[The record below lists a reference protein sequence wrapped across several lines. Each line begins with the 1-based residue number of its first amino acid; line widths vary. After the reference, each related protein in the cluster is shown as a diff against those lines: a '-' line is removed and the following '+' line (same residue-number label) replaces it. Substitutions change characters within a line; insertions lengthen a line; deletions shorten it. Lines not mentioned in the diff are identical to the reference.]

1 MLRAEV
7 FPARRSGCARVSRT
21 SVPGRQGTSVP
32 GALSAGDGGARSDVE
47 AIVLDIEG
55 TTTPIAF
62 VYDVLFPF
70 ARLHLR
76 EFLQNPMNADALR
89 EPLQRLYEE
98 WLVDPEART
107 SVLDEEPTSV
117 PGGERTSGDGG
128 RGAVGDGGRQVVGDG
143 GALKWAASY
152 VEWLMDRDRKSPG
165 LKLLQGRIWEGGYRA
180 GVLKGEVFSDVPPA
194 LQRWRDAGLDVAIYS
209 SGSELAQR
217 LIFGCTAYGDL
228 TRFISRFFDTAVG
241 AKGAPAS
248 YRRIAA
254 ELGRTPDRLVFI
266 SDVTTELDAAGAAGW
281 TAILCVRPGNRPQP
295 EHSHLQ
301 ISSFDEIKITWAG

>member
-1 MLRAEV
+1 MLSE
-7 FPARRSGCARVSRT
+7 G
-21 SVPGRQGTSVP
+21 
-32 GALSAGDGGARSDVE
+32 VE

-70 ARLHLR
+70 ARVHLR
-76 EFLQNPMNADALR
+76 GFLQNPGNAEALR
-89 EPLQRLYEE
+89 EPLERLHEE
-98 WLVDPEART
+98 WLVDADYGPPE
-107 SVLDEEPTSV
+107 
-117 PGGERTSGDGG
+117 GGHDVRHGEGEGDDVEW
-128 RGAVGDGGRQVVGDG
+128 AV
-143 GALKWAASY
+143 SY

-194 LQRWRDAGLDVAIYS
+194 LQRWRDAGLLVAIYS

-217 LIFGCTAYGDL
+217 LIFGTTAYGDL

-241 AKGAPAS
+241 AKGAHAS

-254 ELGRTPDRLVFI
+254 EVGCAPERLVFI
-266 SDVTTELDAAGAAGW
+266 SDVTNELDAAVSAGCGV
-281 TAILCVRPGNRPQP
+281 ILCLRPGNKPQP
-295 EHSHLQ
+295 NHSYTE
-301 ISSFDEIKITWAG
+301 ISSFDEVR